1 MPHGPAPWI
10 RRNGKYVYGLDANS
24 HFTSKGYVDE
34 PFNNMPERDK
44 ILEEVKKVGKD
55 PDHAWLTW
63 FDYAVGSVIDKLEE
77 KGILE
82 NTLIVITSD
91 HGNYNFGKSTI
102 YEGGIKIPLMMY
114 FPKGIEPGSV
124 YEEMVQNIDFAPTFL
139 ELAGIDLSSID
150 EMDGVSLKNL
160 LAGSKDP
167 VHDNLFFEIG
177 FARGVMTKDWKYIT
191 VRYDEKAQ
199 KQIAED
205 VTFTGWNGHTY
216 KKPYYIR
223 NTHLGYHSVLMNPNY
238 FESDQL
244 YDLKNDPTEK
254 QNIFEENPEK
264 SEEMK
269 QILIEKL
276 SSFPGRPY
284 GELIK

>member
-1 MPHGPAPWI
+1 
-10 RRNGKYVYGLDANS
+10 
-24 HFTSKGYVDE
+24 
-34 PFNNMPERDK
+34 
-44 ILEEVKKVGKD
+44 
-55 PDHAWLTW
+55 
-63 FDYAVGSVIDKLEE
+63 
-77 KGILE
+77 
-82 NTLIVITSD
+82 
-91 HGNYNFGKSTI
+91 
-102 YEGGIKIPLMMY
+102 MY

-139 ELAGIDLSSID
+139 ELAGIDLSGVD
-150 EMDGVSLKNL
+150 EMDGVSLKHSI
-160 LAGSKDP
+160 AGSKDP

-223 NTHLGYHSVLMNPNY
+223 NTHLGYHAVLMNPNY